1 MSDDRHLHDTTAS
14 HAQPDDFRPGDA
26 IESLRAA
33 ILRVDTL
40 AQVACYAADELRYP
54 GDAAA
59 GRALVRMQILVEQTA
74 DEASTALAQGDR
86 FMAALTKHLQAQQDD
101 LQAQQDDQEPG
112 GRDGARPAR
121 ARRPARSSPRARVRG
136 ARRP

>member
-1 MSDDRHLHDTTAS
+1 MSDERHLHDTTAS

-54 GDAAA
+54 GNNAA
-59 GRALVRMQILVEQTA
+59 GRAFVRMQILVGQAA

-86 FMAALTKHLQAQQDD
+86 FMAALTKHLQARR
-101 LQAQQDDQEPG
+101 ANQEPG
-112 GRDGARPAR
+112 DRDGARPVR
-121 ARRPARSSPRARVRG
+121 ARRPARSSPRARARG